1 MNKRYARPRRV
12 SRDVD
17 EGYDDRYDDGYMDY
31 GQKGT
36 ASGGRFWKLLALIS
50 VAVAALASY
59 AFISGKGV
67 YDYFTPQAKVVQT
80 ATTTLLKM
88 DRESQLVTT
97 RAYVQAVVKQRDEQ
111 WYGNAE
117 IVRIVPATIHYAVNL
132 AEIDREKLEYDEQ
145 SRTLHVPLP
154 DVKIL
159 SIDPDLTKA
168 ETIRNVDM
176 LRSEG
181 LTGNVLE
188 DATEKMVRPTLE
200 ELGKSPDIIKSA
212 KDQAVMS
219 VRQLLESALDAVGLD
234 VRVKPYFRS
243 EGKVAPR
250 DPRERRP
257 SEPDGK

>member
-1 MNKRYARPRRV
+1 VQR
-12 SRDVD
+12 SVD
-17 EGYDDRYDDGYMDY
+17 EGYDDGYDNRYDDRYQGYE
-31 GQKGT
+31 QK
-36 ASGGRFWKLLALIS
+36 ASSGGAFWKLLALIS
-50 VAVAALASY
+50 IAVAALASY

-67 YDYFTPQAKVVQT
+67 YDYFTPQAKVVET
-80 ATTTLLKM
+80 ASTTLLKM

-97 RAYVQAVVKQRDEQ
+97 RAYVQAVVRQRDAQ

-117 IVRIVPATIHYAVNL
+117 IIRIVPATIHYAVNL
-132 AEIDREKLEYDEQ
+132 AEIDRERLEYDEQ

-154 DVKIL
+154 DVNIL

-168 ETIRNVDM
+168 ETIRNVDL

-200 ELGKSPDIIKSA
+200 ELGKSPDIIRSA

-243 EGKVAPR
+243 EGKVPPR

-257 SEPDGK
+257 GEPEGK